1 MAMPVSLRFGMKTQS
16 LSNEATVWLPFIRKS
31 MIARMKPIR
40 YAILANL
47 LVPLA
52 GMSIDIYLPSLPHMA
67 QAFSTDDSFI
77 QLTMT
82 SFVIAMGFGQYLA
95 GPVSDAIGRKSLIIT
110 ALVIQFITVITII
123 HVPFISLIIAT
134 RALQGIACA
143 FMIVP
148 ARALLND
155 NFEGNELKKKFN
167 YLTISFAL
175 APIVAPF
182 IGGYCEYYFG
192 WRASFYFIL
201 TYVTILL
208 ICMLCLTTETI
219 KSKRPFSMSHL
230 IHNYA
235 IIMANKSYMYRTLF
249 LSILFGY
256 TALSSILGPFI
267 FQNTLDL
274 SAVEY
279 GYVALSLGLAW
290 FLGNLTNRILFN
302 VEHNIKVIFSLIVQ
316 SIMIIILMTLS
327 YFDMITVASFLV
339 PLFIIIFC
347 AAIMFAMLV
356 SESLSQFPE
365 LAASS
370 NAFLFAT
377 TWVAFGAYTFYA
389 TWLSV
394 SNVMPMAL
402 TYLFVNCMCYLL
414 MNKIH
419 SH

>member
-1 MAMPVSLRFGMKTQS
+1 MNKT
-16 LSNEATVWLPFIRKS
+16 
-31 MIARMKPIR
+31 R
-40 YAILANL
+40 YAVLANL

-67 QAFSTDDSFI
+67 QAFSTDDSFV

-82 SFVIAMGFGQYLA
+82 SFVIAMGLGQYLA
-95 GPVSDAIGRKSLIIT
+95 GPVSDAIGRKSLIVT
-110 ALVIQFITVITII
+110 SLVIQFITVVTII
-123 HVPFISLIIAT
+123 HVPIVSLIIAT

-192 WRASFYFIL
+192 WQASFYFLLAYII
-201 TYVTILL
+201 ILL
-208 ICMLCLTTETI
+208 ILMLCFTTETI
-219 KSKRPFSMSHL
+219 KIKRQFSMRHL
-230 IHNYA
+230 IHNYK
-235 IIMANKSYMYRTLF
+235 IIMASKSYMFRTLF
-249 LSILFGY
+249 LSVLFGY

-267 FQNTLDL
+267 FQNTLGL

-302 VEHNIKVIFSLIVQ
+302 VEHNIKVISSLFVQ
-316 SIMIIILMTLS
+316 SMMIVILAAFS
-327 YFDMITVASFLV
+327 YFEVITVASFLV

-347 AAIMFAMLV
+347 AAIMFAMFV
-356 SESLSQFPE
+356 SESLSQFPD

-377 TWVAFGAYTFYA
+377 TWLAFGAYTYYA
-389 TWLSV
+389 TFLPV
-394 SNVMPMAL
+394 NKVMPIAL
-402 TYLFVNCMCYLL
+402 TYLFVNCICYLL
-414 MNKIH
+414 MKKIR
-419 SH
+419 SQ